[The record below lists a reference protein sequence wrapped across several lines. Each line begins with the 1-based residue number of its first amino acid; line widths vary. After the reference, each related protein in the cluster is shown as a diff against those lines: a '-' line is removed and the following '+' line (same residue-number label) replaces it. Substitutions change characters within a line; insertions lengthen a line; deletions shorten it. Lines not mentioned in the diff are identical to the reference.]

1 MARSWNVKNTTTY
14 TYENLDG
21 TRYTLHAGKDGVTKK
36 LIKFLR
42 AEDNDVLVQDRYQQE
57 NTCYDFQHAAE
68 RADNSDY
75 DNDAVSPLEQI
86 PDTRADIM
94 QILYPEAEHNE
105 LILRLREAV
114 EELTDSERELI
125 NALYYQC
132 KGATEIARE
141 YNLTEGA
148 IRKRRNKILN
158 QLREMVKFG

>member
-1 MARSWNVKNTTTY
+1 
-14 TYENLDG
+14 
-21 TRYTLHAGKDGVTKK
+21 
-36 LIKFLR
+36 
-42 AEDNDVLVQDRYQQE
+42 
-57 NTCYDFQHAAE
+57 
-68 RADNSDY
+68 
-75 DNDAVSPLEQI
+75 
-86 PDTRADIM
+86 M

-114 EELTDSERELI
+114 DELTDSERELI